1 MNRPGRTTAIAL
13 VLVGAAADLWGC
25 RTDVR
30 PVVRST
36 PPARARVVET
46 GECVVHDYQ
55 SAVDVPAGSVNIGW
69 VTVPRKEQDS
79 DDDTFERLRQAV
91 CAKGGTALSQA
102 HWNRPP
108 GASVA
113 DPPVELEAN
122 AWTEP

>member
-1 MNRPGRTTAIAL
+1 MIRPRRMKISLAL
-13 VLVGAAADLWGC
+13 IGAVAGLGGC
-25 RTDVR
+25 RTEVR
-30 PVVRST
+30 PVVKSA
-36 PPARARVVET
+36 PPVRARMVET
-46 GECVVHDYQ
+46 GECVVHDYP

-69 VTVPRKEQDS
+69 VIVPRKEQES

-113 DPPVELEAN
+113 DPPAELEAN